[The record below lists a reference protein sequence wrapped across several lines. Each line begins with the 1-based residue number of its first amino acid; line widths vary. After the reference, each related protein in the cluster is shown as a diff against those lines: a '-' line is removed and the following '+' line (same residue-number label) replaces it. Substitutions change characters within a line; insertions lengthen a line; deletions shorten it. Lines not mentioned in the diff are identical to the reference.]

1 MKKLMIAFASVA
13 VAMVAQAA
21 AIDWSISNNSWT
33 TQDGSRPAQ
42 GTTVY
47 LINGATSLD
56 VIAAAVADNTV
67 STSLDWVYGSAA
79 TDNGRGRVSELTTQ
93 GFTRGQ
99 SYDFS
104 VLLIDKTSENGPYYM
119 VSAKTSGVAYD
130 TAMEDESL
138 SIYFGTDQLGAN
150 AQTYNAASA
159 ANGWASAPEPTS
171 GLLLLLGMAG
181 LALKR
186 KRA

>member
-1 MKKLMIAFASVA
+1 MKKLMIALAAVA
-13 VAMVAQAA
+13 VAAVAQAA
-21 AIDWSISNNSWT
+21 AIDWSVANNAWT
-33 TQDGSRPAQ
+33 IQDGSRPAQ

-67 STSLDWVYGSAA
+67 SMSLDWVYGSAA
-79 TDNGRGRVSELTTQ
+79 TDNGRGRVQELTTD
-93 GFTRGQ
+93 GLTRGK

-104 VLLIDKTSENGPYYM
+104 VLVIDKTSENGPYYM
-119 VSAKTSGVAYD
+119 VSAKTTGVAYD
-130 TAMEDESL
+130 IAQEDEAV
-138 SIYFGTDQLGAN
+138 SIAFTGDQFGSN
-150 AQTYNAASA
+150 ALTGGWTTASV
-159 ANGWASAPEPTS
+159 PEPTS